1 MPTIRTLPRPVHRV
15 IRSFSRRVASAFSFD
30 FCCLPVVLLVLLKV
44 QTCHR
49 RWGFKFKHRVASR
62 RLRSESTATVP
73 RFPYPFVHR
82 YPSMRSAQVQLS
94 EVFAPSTMLGLFCVF
109 VCLWEPSNWTAESPL
124 LTHSHSYRLCLF
136 NFRLRTKWAWADT
149 DADADAVDGARVMS
163 VALNCTLQTMFAVMS
178 KATLS
183 SVSQT
188 LLWLLCL

>member
-1 MPTIRTLPRPVHRV
+1 MRKVNIASDLATVATCFGFVPDVPVPVHRV

-136 NFRLRTKWAWADT
+136 NFRLRTKWAWADGRGQSHVCCPQLHAP
-149 DADADAVDGARVMS
+149 DHVCSDV
-163 VALNCTLQTMFAVMS
+163 
-178 KATLS
+178 
-183 SVSQT
+183 
-188 LLWLLCL
+188 